1 MPDTI
6 SPIHNL
12 FTNYLHKDNKMR
24 NEKIIQQFI
33 NQRDYNL
40 SINAKRLSIRSGK
53 LYSYNL
59 LIAEHDGFGNI
70 VVFNHR
76 ATGRGFVSMTTSHH
90 VSAVVREIPSNMLI
104 LE

>member
-1 MPDTI
+1 M
-6 SPIHNL
+6 
-12 FTNYLHKDNKMR
+12 K

-33 NQRDYNL
+33 NQRQYNL
-40 SINAKRLSIRSGK
+40 QLSAKRLSIRSGK
-53 LYSYNL
+53 LYSYSL

-70 VVFNHR
+70 VVFDHR

-90 VSAVVREIPSNMLI
+90 VSAVICEINKLLIHSLI

>member
-1 MPDTI
+1 
-6 SPIHNL
+6 
-12 FTNYLHKDNKMR
+12 MR

-40 SINAKRLSIRSGK
+40 SLNAKNLSIRDGK

-70 VVFNHR
+70 VVYDYM
-76 ATGRGFVSMTTSHH
+76 ATGARGMVSATTSQH
-90 VSAVVREIPSNMLI
+90 VSLVKRSVPRNLLI